1 MLAEKRENIR
11 ATIPV
16 PDHSDLRGFT
26 YRAPTNTQ
34 GYNDDP
40 RTARAGTKLKGQL
53 YHRKG
58 FWTSVADF
66 FRGKKEPAER
76 PLSPGIVS
84 RETPNAGNI
93 TSLESHEDFEYRPS
107 TKRSLPQD
115 RDSSNIW
122 PG

>member
-26 YRAPTNTQ
+26 YRAPTNIQ
-34 GYNDDP
+34 GYNDAP
-40 RTARAGTKLKGQL
+40 RTARANTKLKGQL

-66 FRGKKEPAER
+66 LRGKKEAPER
-76 PLSPGIVS
+76 PLSPELVS
-84 RETPNAGNI
+84 RETPNTAN
-93 TSLESHEDFEYRPS
+93 EPS
-107 TKRSLPQD
+107 TKSSEDFAFRPSPRPLPQD